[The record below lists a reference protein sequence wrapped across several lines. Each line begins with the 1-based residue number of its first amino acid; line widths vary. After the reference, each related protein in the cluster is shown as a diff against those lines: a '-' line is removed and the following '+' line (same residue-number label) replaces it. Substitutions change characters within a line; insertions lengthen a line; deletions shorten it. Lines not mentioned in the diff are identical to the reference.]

1 MAQIAGTSFIV
12 PIALTTPGRIAVAN
26 AVDTTLLSSSVSI
39 PTALS
44 TVVTVDSIGQVVWL
58 DRQQKENNRQSWS

>member
-12 PIALTTPGRIAVAN
+12 PSTLTTQGRIAVAN
-26 AVDTTLLSSSVSI
+26 AVDTTLLSSSISM
-39 PTALS
+39 PMTLK
-44 TVVTVDSIGQVVWL
+44 TVVAVNSIGQVVWL